1 MGIEVEE
8 VVGLGADE
16 VVRGGWSATV
26 KKGKSE
32 QCSREE
38 EEEEEEDT
46 QRCRRSEEDA
56 KRT

>member
-1 MGIEVEE
+1 VWIEVEE
-8 VVGLGADE
+8 VIGLGADE

-26 KKGKSE
+26 KNGKSE
-32 QCSREE
+32 QCSR
-38 EEEEEEDT
+38 EEEEDT

>member
-1 MGIEVEE
+1 MWIEVEE

-26 KKGKSE
+26 KNGKSE
-32 QCSREE
+32 QCSR
-38 EEEEEEDT
+38 EEEEEDT